1 MRQISFWWRYIVFL
15 FITGCFFG
23 CSSET
28 TPDSV
33 TDSPESGRITIS
45 VDESFKPVIEQQ
57 IRMYEASYPGTTIH
71 VQYKSEADCL
81 QDLLKKD
88 SVRLVIVSRLPN
100 ENEQTFLKSKLGF
113 TPASGVLAF
122 DGIALVQHPSDQ
134 DTLFSVERLRSEL
147 SGRSKATHTY
157 LMDGYNATSTVAY
170 VRDSVMRGL
179 SFDSTTVRA
188 LANSTAVLEYVA
200 THPGSLGF
208 VGLGWIGDRNDT
220 AQMTMLNRLRFGYLR
235 CEQCPEKAFFQPTPD
250 DLNGGYYTFTR
261 KICFIMKENHTGL
274 GSGFTSFLR
283 YERGQLIFKNAF
295 LGTVMDFRVREVR
308 LR

>member
-1 MRQISFWWRYIVFL
+1 M
-15 FITGCFFG
+15 
-23 CSSET
+23 EAT
-28 TPDSV
+28 TDSV
-33 TDSPESGRITIS
+33 TDTPESGRITIS
-45 VDESFKPVIEQQ
+45 VDESFQPVIEQQ

-134 DTLFSVERLRSEL
+134 DTLFTVERLRSEL

-188 LANSTAVLEYVA
+188 LANSTAVLKYVA

-220 AQMTMLNRLRFGYLR
+220 AQMAMLSRLRFGYLR
-235 CEQCPEKAFFQPTPD
+235 CEPCSGKPFFKPSQE
-250 DLNGGYYTFTR
+250 DLNAGHYQFTR
-261 KICFIMKENHTGL
+261 KLCFIMKENHTGL
-274 GSGFTSFLR
+274 GTGFISFLR

-295 LGTVMDFRVREVR
+295 LGTTMNFQVRDVR